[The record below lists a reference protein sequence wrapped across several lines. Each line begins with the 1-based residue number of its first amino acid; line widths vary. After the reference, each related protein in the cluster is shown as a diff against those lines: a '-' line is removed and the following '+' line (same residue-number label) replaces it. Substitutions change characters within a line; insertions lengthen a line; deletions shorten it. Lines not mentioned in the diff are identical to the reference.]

1 MVVHKHFQNYLRTLH
16 ESMLWRLNEER
27 RKIACDFGQMNEATF
42 IVWQFIVFDGFKK
55 RAKMVVAEYYGDVSL
70 QKEKHDG
77 EGSDQGG
84 RTMKEART
92 TGKDTDDFPRGIVYF
107 FFRPLLSSISS
118 RRSILA
124 SNIVRVLSSATLFR
138 LFRSRQFVSL

>member
-1 MVVHKHFQNYLRTLH
+1 MIVHKHFQNYLRTLH

-27 RKIACDFGQMNEATF
+27 RKIACGFGQVNEGTF

-55 RAKMVVAEYYGDVSL
+55 RAKMVVAEHYGSVSL
-70 QKEKHDG
+70 QREKDDG

-92 TGKDTDDFPRGIVYF
+92 TGKDTDDFPRGILYF

-124 SNIVRVLSSATLFR
+124 SNIVRVLSWATLFR
-138 LFRSRQFVSL
+138 LVRSRQFVSL

>member
-1 MVVHKHFQNYLRTLH
+1 MIVHKHFQNYLRTLH

-27 RKIACDFGQMNEATF
+27 RKIACGFGQVNEGTF
-42 IVWQFIVFDGFKK
+42 IVWHFIVFDGFKK
-55 RAKMVVAEYYGDVSL
+55 RAKMVVAEHYGSVSL
-70 QKEKHDG
+70 QREKDDE

-92 TGKDTDDFPRGIVYF
+92 TGKDTDDFPRGILYF

-124 SNIVRVLSSATLFR
+124 SNIVRVLSWATLFR
-138 LFRSRQFVSL
+138 LVRSRQFVSL

>member
-1 MVVHKHFQNYLRTLH
+1 MIVHKHFQNYLRTLH

-27 RKIACDFGQMNEATF
+27 RRIACGFGQVNEGTF

-55 RAKMVVAEYYGDVSL
+55 RAKMVVAEHYGSVSL
-70 QKEKHDG
+70 QREKDDE

-92 TGKDTDDFPRGIVYF
+92 TGKDTDDFPRGILYF

-124 SNIVRVLSSATLFR
+124 SNIVRVLSWATLFR
-138 LFRSRQFVSL
+138 LVRSRQFVSL